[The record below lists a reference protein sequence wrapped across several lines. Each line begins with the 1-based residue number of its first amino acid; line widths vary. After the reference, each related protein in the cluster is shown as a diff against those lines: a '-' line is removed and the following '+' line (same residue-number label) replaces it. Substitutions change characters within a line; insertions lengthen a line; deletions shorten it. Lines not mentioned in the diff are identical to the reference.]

1 MTIHT
6 KVDQFEQGFIITFY
20 LVRILIHI
28 AISNLRSH
36 ARIYEHK
43 SHPSTLPYSSSEEQ
57 MQFA

>member
-6 KVDQFEQGFIITFY
+6 KVDQFEQGSIITFY

-28 AISNLRSH
+28 AIIANLRYH

-43 SHPSTLPYSSSEEQ
+43 SHPSTLPYSSSEQ